1 MMKSYDL
8 QLEDDL
14 AEVDREKY
22 SGFLFSLPFWIV
34 ALVLLA
40 RVILSFV

>member
-1 MMKSYDL
+1 MKSYDL
-8 QLEDDL
+8 QVEDDL
-14 AEVDREKY
+14 MEVDREKF

-40 RVILSFV
+40 KVILSLV